1 LSDSSPSETPES
13 GQRRLPTYDT
23 LQQLWS
29 GWLTQPKHSLLD
41 RWLKAEAAHWRKR
54 RGRPLPLSLS
64 QGIFHA
70 ERFRQLACALELIQR
85 QGMEQDWD
93 NWDAHWLPD
102 MASDVSRNAFWFW
115 IQCRTGSNWA
125 VPDDFHTGA
134 RQTLFDNVSK
144 AVKQEPLSPLWL
156 LWHGVR
162 PQWLAQMRKR
172 AEVSGWNDEQLQ
184 AFISRQSSQP
194 SVWLRLRPGT
204 DEDALFAELRAAD
217 VRVFRSEQ
225 GFELRGG
232 KGIHNT
238 DAYRNG
244 LIDMQDLSSQQ
255 IVQAVN
261 PQSGEKIW
269 DTCAGAGGKSL
280 AMAAQMGRKGVVVAT
295 DLHQY
300 KLDELKRRAK
310 KAEQLNIRTFVWDG
324 EAPLR
329 LPAEVAR
336 QQGFDKVLVD
346 APCSASGTWRRN
358 PDARWRFDGAS
369 LAELTALQQKL
380 LTLASQSVRSGG
392 QLIYATCSWLTE
404 ENEDVVGAFLAAN
417 YQYQLQSSQILGVP
431 ATDSDSMF
439 VAVLQRS

>member
-1 LSDSSPSETPES
+1 MSDSPENQ
-13 GQRRLPTYDT
+13 QRRLPDYDT
-23 LQQLWS
+23 LNQLWM
-29 GWLTQPKHSLLD
+29 GWMTQPKHSLLD
-41 RWLKAEAAHWRKR
+41 RWLKQEAAHWRKR

-64 QGIFHA
+64 QGIYQA

-85 QGMEQDWD
+85 QGMDQEWLSWD
-93 NWDAHWLPD
+93 ERWLPD
-102 MASDVSRNAFWFW
+102 MTNDVSRNAFWFW
-115 IQCRTGSNWA
+115 IQCRTGSNWT
-125 VPDDFHTGA
+125 VPDDFNAGS
-134 RQTLFDNVSK
+134 RQTLFDEVSK
-144 AVKQEPLSPLWL
+144 AVKQNPLSPLWL

-162 PQWLAQMRKR
+162 PQWMPAMQQR
-172 AEVSGWNDEQLQ
+172 ADTSGWTQDQLQ
-184 AFISRQSSQP
+184 EFITRQSSQP
-194 SVWLRLRPGT
+194 PVWLRLKPGT

-217 VRVFRSEQ
+217 VRVFRSDN

-232 KGIHNT
+232 KGIHNI

-244 LIDMQDLSSQQ
+244 AIDMQDLSSQQ
-255 IVQAVN
+255 IVAAVN

-269 DTCAGAGGKSL
+269 DACAGAGGKAL

-310 KAEQLNIRTFVWDG
+310 KAEQLNIRTFTWDG

-329 LPAEVAR
+329 LPAEAAR
-336 QQGFDKVLVD
+336 QKGFDKVLVD

-358 PDARWRFDGAS
+358 PDARWRFANES
-369 LAELTALQQKL
+369 LQELNTLQQSL
-380 LTLASQSVRSGG
+380 LRYAAEAVRPGG

-404 ENEDVVGAFLAAN
+404 ENEAVVEAFLSTN
-417 YQYQLQSSQILGVP
+417 DQYELVSSQVLGVP
-431 ATDSDSMF
+431 VTDSDSMF